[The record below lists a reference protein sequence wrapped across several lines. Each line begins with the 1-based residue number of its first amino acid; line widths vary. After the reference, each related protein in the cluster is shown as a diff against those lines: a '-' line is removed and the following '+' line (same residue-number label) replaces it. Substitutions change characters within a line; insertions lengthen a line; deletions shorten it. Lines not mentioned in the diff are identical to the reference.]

1 VEDVV
6 TVTPREVAW
15 WLSIEPL
22 GDDAVWALTRVADGQ
37 PPDGPVDAGL
47 LPGIGFVRDLV
58 ESAMPTRESVE
69 VDPWS
74 GPLTERSTELHL
86 ATTVGKVLLPYAL
99 RKQLVN
105 APAGQQH
112 TVSIAVR
119 GWLANV
125 PWDALA
131 LDDDGD
137 VRLVEQAT
145 VLAGL
150 AATVHVGRAR
160 LPDLAAAGS
169 VVRIVDPG
177 PESKGRLCPRG
188 VDRFWELCTGE
199 EEVHSYP
206 FGPNELASV
215 LGADRP
221 ARLLYYGHARSGTPE
236 APAAAALL
244 LTTRATALAEFTA
257 FDWLA
262 EPERFPAPPR
272 VALIACGSDD
282 GKEIEQSGMPIAA
295 VNAGA
300 ELVTATRWIL
310 PVDPELAESCP
321 TAALAVAVDAA
332 HGEADPIAALRCWQI
347 KRLRSWRDRGEVAD
361 TPLLWASLV
370 SYLAPGRPEA

>member
-1 VEDVV
+1 MTESA
-6 TVTPREVAW
+6 REVAW

-37 PPDGPVDAGL
+37 PPDGPVGAGL

-58 ESAMPTRESVE
+58 ESAMPTAETVQVE
-69 VDPWS
+69 PLS
-74 GPLTERSTELHL
+74 GPLIERSAELHL
-86 ATTVGKVLLPYAL
+86 ATTVGRVLLPYAL
-99 RKQLVN
+99 RKELVN
-105 APAGQQH
+105 AAAGQQH
-112 TVSIAVR
+112 TVSVAVR

-137 VRLVEQAT
+137 LRLVERAT

-160 LPDLAAAGS
+160 LPDLGATGP

-177 PESKGRLCPRG
+177 PESKPRLCPLG
-188 VDRFWELCTGE
+188 ADLFYELCVGDE
-199 EEVHSYP
+199 DVHGRP
-206 FGPNELASV
+206 FGSDELASV
-215 LGADRP
+215 LTTGRP
-221 ARLLYYGHARSGTPE
+221 ARLLYYGHACSGTPE

-244 LTTRATALAEFTA
+244 LSNPAMELAEFTA

-262 EPERFPAPPR
+262 EPDRFPAPPR
-272 VALIACGSDD
+272 VALIACGTDD
-282 GKEIEQSGMPIAA
+282 GKQIEQSGMPIAA

-310 PVDPELAESCP
+310 PVDPELAMSCP
-321 TAALAVAVDAA
+321 TAALAAAVDEA
-332 HGEADPIAALRCWQI
+332 HAEADPIAALRRWQI
-347 KRLRSWRDRGEVAD
+347 ERLRNWRERGEVAD